1 MAAADESLREQIGSE
16 RQELALALDSLRAEL
31 ERKKRRIPRLIAV
44 AVAVVVAWKL
54 LRRRR

>member
-44 AVAVVVAWKL
+44 AVAAVVAWKL